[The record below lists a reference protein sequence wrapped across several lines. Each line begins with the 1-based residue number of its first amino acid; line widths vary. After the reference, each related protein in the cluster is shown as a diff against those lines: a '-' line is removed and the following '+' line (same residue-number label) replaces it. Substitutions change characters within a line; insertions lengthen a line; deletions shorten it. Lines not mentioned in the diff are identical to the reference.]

1 MAAKTQA
8 APVPPR
14 LAPVVLIKG
23 SESLLADR
31 ALSELRR
38 LAHEVDPSFLRE
50 ATKQANWTFSPHL
63 LFSVKVG

>member
-8 APVPPR
+8 APVAPR

-38 LAHEVDPSFLRE
+38 LAHEVDPS
-50 ATKQANWTFSPHL
+50 ANSDLSICHSGNHRVFRCGS
-63 LFSVKVG
+63 